1 MAITPRTDL
10 ATEFLSKWST
20 APWVLTAIS
29 PVNGS
34 IITQTFHDSKIMEN
48 WIAEHNGKKNLY
60 FTINKIK
67 GEMNSKPSRIDV
79 AEIGAFHVDADPRA
93 GEDIGQE
100 RIRIL
105 QAFQSFKVHPSIII
119 DSGTGYQAYWLLE
132 TPVVLDGTEA
142 MAIEA
147 ESYSVQLEL
156 LLGGDR
162 CSNCDRIMRIPG
174 TINIPNEVKKR
185 KGRVAA
191 LASIVEW
198 IGTKYPLTAFTKAPT
213 KIQQVSTPGMEQL
226 PGGGEKVKISGNLTP
241 IYIDDL
247 PKKGIQ
253 IPDHTKVL
261 IVQGHDPDNLAK
273 YPSRSEALWAVVCE
287 LVRCKADD
295 ETIAGI
301 IMNRDNKISASVLDK
316 PRPGRYAAKQIQ
328 DAKEEVEDPMLRMLN
343 SKHAVIEDIGGK
355 CKIISETYD
364 YALKRA
370 RVSYQGFPDFKY
382 RYCNKKVQI
391 AADKEGNPIMKES
404 GDWWIKH
411 PQRRQ
416 YESIVF
422 SPGRDIPQAYNLWQ
436 GFACEA
442 IPGDCDLFLNH
453 ILHNICLDNK
463 SYYTYLVSWM
473 ARCVQQPD
481 CPGEV
486 AVVLRGEMGTG
497 KGVFAKGFGSLFGRH
512 FLQVS
517 DPKHL
522 IGSFNSHL
530 RDCVVLFGD
539 EAFYA
544 GDKKHESVLKALV
557 TEENLTIEAKGI
569 DVVASANYTHIIL
582 ASNSAWVV
590 PAGSNERRFFAL
602 DVSEEKMQDKI
613 YFAAIRKQMNSGG
626 REALLHYLLSYD
638 ITDFEVREVPKTDAL
653 QDQKVLSMLPEEMW
667 WYEKLEEGR
676 LLKSHDIWERE
687 IKKDELQDDYFLF
700 MTRIGVQRKHSATVV
715 GKFLAKVCPGGVP
728 KSYQRMAMVKQT
740 GHYGEEFT
748 INRRVYFYELP
759 PVERCR
765 EHWDRHYGGPFKWN
779 TPLERN
785 EQPMFSEE
793 VFK

>member
-1 MAITPRTDL
+1 MTISPRTDL
-10 ATEFLSKWST
+10 AIEFLSKWCPSG
-20 APWVLTAIS
+20 PWVLTAIS
-29 PVNGS
+29 PVGGS
-34 IITQTFHDSKIMEN
+34 IVTQTFHDLKSMEV
-48 WIAEHNGKKNLY
+48 WVTEHNGKKNLY
-60 FTINKIK
+60 FTINKVR
-67 GEMNSKPSRIDV
+67 GSMNSKPSRTDIT
-79 AEIGAFHVDADPRA
+79 EIGTLHLDSDPRV
-93 GEDIGQE
+93 GEDIAQE

-105 QAFQSFKVHPSIII
+105 RSLQEFKPRPSLIV
-119 DSGTGYQAYWLLE
+119 DSGAGFQAYWLLE
-132 TPVVLDGTEA
+132 TSMVVDGTDA
-142 MAIEA
+142 TAIEA

-174 TINIPNEVKKR
+174 TINLPNEVKKR
-185 KGRVAA
+185 KGRIAS

-198 IGTKYPLTAFTKAPT
+198 IGAKYPLTLFTKAPT
-213 KIQQVSTPGMEQL
+213 KIQQLSAPGMEQL

-241 IYIDDL
+241 IYVDDL
-247 PKKGIQ
+247 PKKNILV
-253 IPDHTKVL
+253 PDHIKVL
-261 IVQGHDPDNLAK
+261 IVQGMDPDYPTK

-287 LVRCKADD
+287 LVRSKADD

-301 IMNRDNKISASVLDK
+301 IMNKDNKISASVLDK

-328 DAKEEVEDPMLRMLN
+328 DAKEEVEEPVLRKLN

-355 CKIISETYD
+355 CKIISEAFD
-364 YALKRA
+364 HALKRT
-370 RVSYQGFPDFKY
+370 RISYQSFSDFTN
-382 RYCNKKVQI
+382 RYCNKKVQV
-391 AADKEGNPIMKES
+391 AFDKDGNPVLKEA
-404 GDWWIKH
+404 GKWWIQH
-411 PQRRQ
+411 PNRRQ
-416 YESIVF
+416 YETIVF
-422 SPGRDIPQAYNLWQ
+422 SPGQDVPQAYNLWQ
-436 GFACEA
+436 GFSCEA
-442 IPGDCDLFLNH
+442 IPGECGLFLEH
-453 ILHNICLDNK
+453 IFKNICLHNK
-463 SYYTYLVSWM
+463 EYYSYLIGWM
-473 ARCVQQPD
+473 SRCVQQPD

-557 TEENLTIEAKGI
+557 TEENLTIEAKGV

-582 ASNSAWVV
+582 ASNSQWVV

-613 YFAAIRKQMNSGG
+613 YFAAIRKQLNSGG

-638 ITDFEVREVPKTDAL
+638 ISNYEVRDVPKTAAL
-653 QDQKVLSMLPEEMW
+653 QDQKLLSMNSEEMW
-667 WYEKLEEGR
+667 WFEKLEEGR
-676 LLKSHDIWERE
+676 LLKSHDVWEKE
-687 IKKDELQDDYFLF
+687 IQKNELQDDYVIY
-700 MTRIGVQRKHSATVV
+700 MTRVGIMRKSSATVL
-715 GKFLAKVCPGGVP
+715 GKFLSKVCGGMP
-728 KSYQRMAMVKQT
+728 KSYQRMALVKQT

-759 PVERCR
+759 SIELCR
-765 EHWDRHYGGPFKWN
+765 THWDKHYGGPFKWN
-779 TPLERN
+779 PVLEKH
-785 EQPMFSEE
+785 EQPALSEE
-793 VFK
+793 AFK